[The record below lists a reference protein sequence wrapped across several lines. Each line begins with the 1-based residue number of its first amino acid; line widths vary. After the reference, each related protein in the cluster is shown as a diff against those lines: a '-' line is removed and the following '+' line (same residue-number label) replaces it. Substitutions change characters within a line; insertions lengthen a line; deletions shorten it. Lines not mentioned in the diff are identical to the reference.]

1 MLIANEAAQG
11 GAAGSR
17 LIVDSLSCQLSVHIL
32 RRHAH
37 VLFRDSGRVD
47 GLSFGQE
54 RAIREYIHE
63 HLQEN
68 MSLDDLAGSVG
79 LSRYHF
85 ARRFRQSTGTTPHE
99 FVLQQRIDRAKTLL
113 HRTNTALLDIAS
125 VCGFADQSHMTR
137 EFRKRVNVTPGRY
150 RAQSR

>member
-11 GAAGSR
+11 GAGSR

-32 RRHAH
+32 RRHSH
-37 VLFRDSGRVD
+37 VLFRGSAGVD
-47 GLSFGQE
+47 GLSFSQE
-54 RAIREYIHE
+54 RAVREYIHE

-68 MSLDDLAGSVG
+68 ISLDELAGSVG

-99 FVLQQRIDRAKTLL
+99 FVLQQRVERAKTLL
-113 HRTNTALLDIAS
+113 DRTNTALLDIAS
-125 VCGFADQSHMTR
+125 VCGSPTR
-137 EFRKRVNVTPGRY
+137 AT
-150 RAQSR
+150 